1 MKLLKLKVMFV
12 LFHLRAE
19 RAPSLLQQN
28 SNFALPNEEIQSFSR
43 RTLDEFR
50 LQKLNEYIYEQKLN
64 IGKQPTR
71 LNTSL
76 LIFNRNPKAASET
89 IWTLLEKLSKPNQFN
104 CYTDSPEA
112 KKDRGSNRAEP
123 AIKD

>member
-1 MKLLKLKVMFV
+1 M
-12 LFHLRAE
+12 
-19 RAPSLLQQN
+19 
-28 SNFALPNEEIQSFSR
+28 
-43 RTLDEFR
+43 LDEFR
-50 LQKLNEYIYEQKLN
+50 LQELNTFTKKQN

>member
-1 MKLLKLKVMFV
+1 MHANRWKLSPDNHSHRPFQSEL
-12 LFHLRAE
+12 
-19 RAPSLLQQN
+19 LLQ
-28 SNFALPNEEIQSFSR
+28 
-43 RTLDEFR
+43 
-50 LQKLNEYIYEQKLN
+50 KYIYEQKLN

-112 KKDRGSNRAEP
+112 KKDRGSNRAEL